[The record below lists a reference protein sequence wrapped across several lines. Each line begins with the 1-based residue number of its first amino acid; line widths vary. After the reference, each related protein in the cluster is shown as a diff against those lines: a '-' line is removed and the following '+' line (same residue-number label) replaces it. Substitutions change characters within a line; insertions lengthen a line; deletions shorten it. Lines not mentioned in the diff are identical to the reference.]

1 MRQTF
6 YALLI
11 LTFASIAAAQSDW
24 TAVPPSSVDLDPAKL
39 QQMESAI
46 RAGQFKSITSVLIAR
61 HGKLA
66 YEAYFD
72 ADGADG
78 LRNTRSATK
87 TVTSMLAG
95 IAIDRGALQASTTI
109 LRYFTDK
116 QPLANPDKRKEQ
128 ITVEDL
134 LTMSSLLECDDW
146 SDYSR
151 GNEERMYLIEDWSRF
166 YLDLPIKGFPAWTK
180 KPADSPYG
188 RAFSY
193 CTAGVFTL
201 GRVIERA
208 TKTPI
213 PEFANHNLFEPL
225 GIRKLEWQFSPL
237 GEAMT
242 GGGLGLR
249 SRDLLKLAQLYLNGG
264 TWDGKRIVPAAWVA
278 ASTQPHARVDDDHEY
293 GYLWWLTNFRK
304 SDPKSGA
311 FFMTGTGGN
320 KILAFPAL
328 DMVAVITT
336 TNFRERQA
344 HQLSDTLVAD
354 HILAAVAK

>member
-1 MRQTF
+1 MRQTLVT
-6 YALLI
+6 LLF
-11 LTFASIAAAQSDW
+11 LAFASIASAQTDWQTSEPAA
-24 TAVPPSSVDLDPAKL
+24 AGLDAEKL
-39 QQMESAI
+39 QQMDAAI
-46 RAGQFKSITSVLIAR
+46 RAGKFKEITSVVIAR
-61 HGKLA
+61 HGKLV

-72 ADGADG
+72 KDGAEG
-78 LRNTRSATK
+78 LRNTRSSTK
-87 TVTSMLAG
+87 TITSILAG
-95 IAIDRGALQASTTI
+95 IAIARGDLRLDTPI
-109 LRYFTDK
+109 LRYFADK

-134 LTMSSLLECDDW
+134 LTMSSLVECDDW
-146 SDYSR
+146 NDYSR

-166 YLDLPIKGFPAWTK
+166 YLDLPIKGFAAWTK

-213 PEFANHNLFEPL
+213 PDFANRTLFEPL
-225 GIRKLEWQFSPL
+225 GIRKVEWQFSPL

-249 SRDLLKLAQLYLNGG
+249 SRDLLRLAQLYLDGG
-264 TWDGKRIVPAAWVA
+264 TFNGKAIVPAAWVA
-278 ASTQPHARVDDDHEY
+278 SSTRPHARVDDEHEY
-293 GYLWWLTNFRK
+293 GYLWWLTTFRK
-304 SDPKSGA
+304 DDPKSAA

-320 KILAFPAL
+320 KVLAFPAL
-328 DMVAVITT
+328 DLTAVITT
-336 TNFRERQA
+336 TNYRVREA
-344 HQLSDTLVAD
+344 HQLTDTLVKE
-354 HILAAVAK
+354 HILPAIR